1 MKSGN
6 TINDTNEEKKVKEGI
21 SRKDIT
27 EKIRSIYTLESI
39 YKNHLKT
46 KRLLSIIKSNKTKQ
60 KKFKINISNYKEFSG
75 KYSSIEI
82 EIIPMDN
89 KYGKF
94 ININVND
101 KQHYHIYFNNDKME
115 TEINYINDKDKVS
128 KIRVIID
135 YHIQSFENLFYNC
148 DCIKSI
154 NFKKFCRININNMR

>member
-6 TINDTNEEKKVKEGI
+6 ASNERNEEKKVKEVN
-21 SRKDIT
+21 SRGDIT

-39 YKNHLKT
+39 YKDHLKT
-46 KRLLSIIKSNKTKQ
+46 KRLLSIIKSNKPKQ
-60 KKFKINISNYKEFSG
+60 KMFKIDISNYKEFSG

-101 KQHYHIYFNNDKME
+101 KQHYHIYFDDNKME
-115 TEINYINDKDKVS
+115 TERNYINDKEKVS
-128 KIRVIID
+128 KIRVIIG
-135 YHIQSFENLFYNC
+135 YQIQSLENLFYNC
-148 DCIKSI
+148 DCIK
-154 NFKKFCRININNMR
+154 